1 MWPTQFFL
9 RHRQDLVASG
19 SKNLVLDALAGRAKG
34 HSWSISQ
41 WSTLFQ
47 QARASGVLLRVTNRL
62 TGSTLSP
69 ACLANPVQVNL
80 WPAAANKH
88 LESAQ
93 RIVKAQRAEVDR
105 ELGHLRNALSTLPAP
120 ILLLKGAAYVAADL
134 PAAAGRVFTDID
146 IMVPKAHLRQAESLL
161 MLGGWITTHH
171 NEYDQRYYRQWMH
184 ELPPMQHI
192 HRRTV
197 LDVHHTI
204 LPETARL
211 RPDPAKLFAHAV
223 VASRAPG
230 FHVLAPV
237 DMVLHSMTHLF
248 MNEDLSHALRDLSD
262 LDLLI
267 RGFGN
272 QPAEAEQPK
281 FFDSLI
287 ARAVDLDLQRP
298 LFYGLTFTHALL
310 DTPVPAA
317 TLAAL
322 TPLGPRGP
330 TAWLMLTIW
339 RQVFTTSKPAD
350 AGWKFRFATLA
361 LYVRGHWLRMPPLLL
376 LRHLT
381 VKALKLHAPTVADPA
396 APPRR

>member
-1 MWPTQFFL
+1 VTSNQN
-9 RHRQDLVASG
+9 G
-19 SKNLVLDALAGRAKG
+19 LVLDALAGRASG
-34 HSWSISQ
+34 LRWSIAQ
-41 WSTLFQ
+41 WAALFQ
-47 QARASGVLLRVTNRL
+47 QARASGVLLRVANRL
-62 TGSTLSP
+62 ASAQEPIAPSLHAGTNS
-69 ACLANPVQVNL
+69 L
-80 WPAAANKH
+80 WPFAANKH

-93 RIVKAQRAEVDR
+93 RIVRAQRAEVDR
-105 ELGHLRNALSTLPAP
+105 ELAHLRAALSTLGAP
-120 ILLLKGAAYVAADL
+120 VVLLKGAAYVAADL

-146 IMVPKAHLRQAESLL
+146 IMVPKAYIGQAESLL

-171 NEYDQRYYRQWMH
+171 NDYDQRYYRQWMH
-184 ELPPMQHI
+184 ELPPMQHV

-211 RPDPAKLFAHAV
+211 RPDPAKLFANAV
-223 VASRAPG
+223 SAARAPG
-230 FHVLAPV
+230 FCVLAPA

-267 RGFGN
+267 RDFSKN
-272 QPAEAEQPK
+272 PSPAGLPS
-281 FFDSLI
+281 FFDALI
-287 ARAVDLDLQRP
+287 SRATDLDLRRP

-322 TPLGPRGP
+322 EPLGPRGP
-330 TAWLMLTIW
+330 LSWLMQAIW
-339 RQVFTTSKPAD
+339 REVFRCAEPAN
-350 AGWKFRFATLA
+350 AGWKHKCAALA
-361 LYVRGHWLRMPPLLL
+361 LYLRGHWLRMPPWLL

-381 VKALKLHAPTVADPA
+381 IKALKLHEPVQKEA
-396 APPRR
+396 AALPRQ